1 MNVNCNSNENIYEAT
16 ITISFPCKQ
25 TIMEHDIKKF
35 NLTQFESRIWNLVN
49 LLVRRKKLCFSRLCR
64 SKYHR
69 SIMLPLQCDFFFKM
83 CTFSYGHLF
92 LVSIFYQPTSEKN
105 QVHSGDLTNCKQTW
119 QLIKFYLIE
128 NMKGDRGNWLAQL
141 KFPFLSILWLFLL
154 P

>member
-1 MNVNCNSNENIYEAT
+1 
-16 ITISFPCKQ
+16 
-25 TIMEHDIKKF
+25 
-35 NLTQFESRIWNLVN
+35 
-49 LLVRRKKLCFSRLCR
+49 
-64 SKYHR
+64 
-69 SIMLPLQCDFFFKM
+69 M

-141 KFPFLSILWLFLL
+141 KFPFLSILWLFLKKVSL
-154 P
+154 PNLNEMEMYGEQYGEYAYWC